1 MGKLI
6 AIVGNSGVGK
16 TTLVRA
22 LCQRGSFI
30 AGLEQHT
37 ERPFQQLFAQD
48 LRRWSLANQVDY
60 LLYRAEQ
67 EQRVRQGEGIGIH
80 DGGLDLDFQ
89 LFTRHFHR
97 KGFLSDAEFAL
108 CDRLY
113 AFLRSVLPPPDLII
127 YLRAPVAVVRQRYA
141 GRGRTLEIA
150 ALADL
155 AELERLLSAWMASV
169 DSSQV
174 IEVDAGRDDFCTP
187 AAVEELLAAI
197 DARFTMS

>member
-6 AIVGNSGVGK
+6 AVVGNSGVGK

-22 LCQRGSFI
+22 LCQRGSFV

-48 LRRWSLANQVDY
+48 LGRWSLANQVDY

-89 LFTRHFHR
+89 LFTRHFQR

-108 CDRLY
+108 CGRLY

-127 YLRAPVAVVRQRYA
+127 YLNAPVAVVRQRYA
-141 GRGRTLEIA
+141 RRGRTLEIA

-155 AELERLLSAWMASV
+155 TEMARLLSAWMASV

-174 IEVDAGRDDFCTP
+174 IEVDAGRDEFCTP

-197 DARFTMS
+197 AARVTMS